1 MIYTVTLNPSVDYSV
16 FPAEFRT
23 GEINRSEREVHSFG
37 GKGINVSA
45 MLANL
50 GAESRA
56 LGFIGGFSGREI
68 ERLARRVGVE
78 CDFCEISE
86 PSRINV
92 KIISDTESAVNGK
105 GPFIRL
111 EEERALIEKLASLT
125 QEDTVVVSGSAPESE
140 SGALL
145 ENVLDTAE
153 KARLVVDMDG
163 AALKYALTK
172 KPYLIKP
179 NYEEF
184 CTLFGKAEMSDNEV
198 ASAAARL
205 RRDGVGNVLVSLGG
219 RGALLASADGNI
231 YRVAAPQV
239 DVVSTVGAGDSFLA
253 GFLAGEERGAQLA
266 LSLASAAGSATAAC
280 ERIADAADVMEIF
293 ARM

>member
-1 MIYTVTLNPSVDYSV
+1 MIYTVTLNPSIDYSV
-16 FPAEFRT
+16 FPAEFRA

-45 MLANL
+45 MLTNL
-50 GAESRA
+50 GAESTA

-68 ERLARRVGVE
+68 ERLARRAGVK

-111 EEERALIEKLASLT
+111 EEERAFIEKLASLSE
-125 QEDTVVVSGSAPESE
+125 EDTVVVSGSAPESE
-140 SGALL
+140 SGSLL
-145 ENVLDTAE
+145 QNVLDAAE

-163 AALKYALTK
+163 VALKYALTK

-179 NYEEF
+179 NYEEL
-184 CTLFGKAEMSDNEV
+184 CALFGKEEMSDNEI
-198 ASAAARL
+198 AAAAAGL

-219 RGALLASADGNI
+219 RGALLASSDGNI

-253 GFLAGEERGAQLA
+253 GFLAGEERGAQFA

>member
-1 MIYTVTLNPSVDYSV
+1 MIYTVTLNPSIDYSV

-50 GAESRA
+50 GTENCA
-56 LGFIGGFSGREI
+56 LGFVGGFSGAEI
-68 ERLARRVGVE
+68 ERLARRAGVE

-92 KIISDTESAVNGK
+92 KIISDAESAVNGK

-111 EEERALIEKLASLT
+111 EEERELLEKLSLLT

-145 ENVLDTAE
+145 QNVLDAAE
-153 KARLVVDMDG
+153 NARLVVDMDG
-163 AALKYALTK
+163 AALKYAIEK

-179 NYEEF
+179 NYEEL

-198 ASAAARL
+198 ASAAAGL

-253 GFLAGEERGAQLA
+253 GFLAGEERGAQFA

>member
-16 FPAEFRT
+16 FPAEFRA

-56 LGFIGGFSGREI
+56 LGFVGGFSGREI
-68 ERLARRVGVE
+68 ERLATRAGVE
-78 CDFCEISE
+78 CDFCEIRE

-111 EEERALIEKLASLT
+111 EEEQELLDKLSSLSE
-125 QEDTVVVSGSAPESE
+125 EDTVVVSGSAPESE

-145 ENVLDTAE
+145 QNVLDAVG

-179 NYEEF
+179 NYEEL
-184 CTLFGKAEMSDNEV
+184 CALFGKAEMSDNEI
-198 ASAAARL
+198 ASAAAGL
-205 RRDGVGNVLVSLGG
+205 RGNGVGNVLVSLGE
-219 RGALLASADGNI
+219 RGSILASDDGNI
-231 YRVAAPQV
+231 YRVVAPQV

-253 GFLAGEERGAQLA
+253 GFLAGEGRGAQFA

-280 ERIADAADVMEIF
+280 EKIADAADVMEIF

>member
-16 FPAEFRT
+16 FPAEFHA

-45 MLANL
+45 MLSNL
-50 GAESRA
+50 GAESTA
-56 LGFIGGFSGREI
+56 LGFVGGFSGREI
-68 ERLARRVGVE
+68 ERLARHAGVK
-78 CDFCEISE
+78 CDFCEIRE

-111 EEERALIEKLASLT
+111 EEEQELLEKLSSLT
-125 QEDTVVVSGSAPESE
+125 EKDTVVVSGSAPESE

-145 ENVLDTAE
+145 QNVFDAVGN
-153 KARLVVDMDG
+153 ARLVVDMDG
-163 AALKYALTK
+163 AALKYALEK

-179 NYEEF
+179 NYEEL

-198 ASAAARL
+198 AAAAAQL
-205 RRDGVGNVLVSLGG
+205 REDGVSNVLVSLGG
-219 RGALLASADGNI
+219 RGALLASDDGNI
-231 YRVAAPQV
+231 YRVAAPEV
-239 DVVSTVGAGDSFLA
+239 NVVSTVGAGDCFLA
-253 GFLAGEERGAQLA
+253 GFLAGEERGAQFA

>member
-1 MIYTVTLNPSVDYSV
+1 MIYTVTLNPSIDYSV
-16 FPAEFRT
+16 FPAEFRA

-37 GKGINVSA
+37 GKGRNVSA

-56 LGFIGGFSGREI
+56 LGFVGGFSGREI
-68 ERLARRVGVE
+68 ERLATRAGVE

-111 EEERALIEKLASLT
+111 EEEQELLDKLSSLSE
-125 QEDTVVVSGSAPESE
+125 EDTVVVSGSAPESE

-145 ENVLDTAE
+145 QNVLDAVG

-163 AALKYALTK
+163 AALKYALIK

-179 NYEEF
+179 NYEEL
-184 CTLFGKAEMSDNEV
+184 CALFGKAEMSDNEI
-198 ASAAARL
+198 ASAAAGL
-205 RRDGVGNVLVSLGG
+205 RGNGVGNVLVSLGG
-219 RGALLASADGNI
+219 RGSILASDDGNI
-231 YRVAAPQV
+231 YRVVAPQV

-253 GFLAGEERGAQLA
+253 GFLAGEGRGAQFA

-280 ERIADAADVMEIF
+280 EKIADAADVMEIF

>member
-16 FPAEFRT
+16 FPAEFHA

-50 GAESRA
+50 GAQSTA
-56 LGFIGGFSGREI
+56 LGFVGGFSGREI
-68 ERLARRVGVE
+68 ERLATRAGVE
-78 CDFCEISE
+78 CDFCEIRE

-105 GPFIRL
+105 GPYIRI
-111 EEERALIEKLASLT
+111 EEENALLEKLSSLGR
-125 QEDTVVVSGSAPESE
+125 EDTVVVSGSAPESE
-140 SGALL
+140 SGSLL
-145 ENVLDTAE
+145 ENVLDAAG

-163 AALKYALTK
+163 AALKYALAQ

-179 NYEEF
+179 NYEEL
-184 CTLFGKAEMSDNEV
+184 CALFGKAEMSLNEV
-198 ASAAARL
+198 AAAAAEL
-205 RRDGVGNVLVSLGG
+205 REEGISNVLVSLGG
-219 RGALLASADGNI
+219 DGALLASSDGNI
-231 YRVAAPQV
+231 YRVAAPEV

-253 GFLAGEERGAQLA
+253 GFLAGEERGAQFALA
-266 LSLASAAGSATAAC
+266 LASAAGSATAAC

>member
-1 MIYTVTLNPSVDYSV
+1 MIYTVTLNPSIDYSV

-50 GAESRA
+50 GTESCA
-56 LGFIGGFSGREI
+56 LGFVGGFSGAEI
-68 ERLARRVGVE
+68 ERLARRAGVE

-111 EEERALIEKLASLT
+111 EEERELLEKLSCLT
-125 QEDTVVVSGSAPESE
+125 EEDTVVVSGSAPESE

-145 ENVLDTAE
+145 QNVLDAAE
-153 KARLVVDMDG
+153 NARLVVDMDG
-163 AALKYALTK
+163 AALKYAIEK

-179 NYEEF
+179 NYEEL

-198 ASAAARL
+198 ASAAAGL
-205 RRDGVGNVLVSLGG
+205 RREGVGNVLVSLGG
-219 RGALLASADGNI
+219 RGALLASSDGNI

-253 GFLAGEERGAQLA
+253 GFLAGEERGAQFA

>member
-16 FPAEFRT
+16 FPAEFHA

-56 LGFIGGFSGREI
+56 LGFVGGFSGQEI
-68 ERLARRVGVE
+68 ERLATRAGVE
-78 CDFCEISE
+78 CDFCEIRE

-105 GPFIRL
+105 GPFIRF
-111 EEERALIEKLASLT
+111 EEERALLEKLSSLT
-125 QEDTVVVSGSAPESE
+125 EEDTVVVSGSAPESE

-145 ENVLDTAE
+145 QNVLDAVGN
-153 KARLVVDMDG
+153 ARLVVDMDG

-179 NYEEF
+179 NYEEL
-184 CTLFGKAEMSDNEV
+184 CALFGKAEMSDKEV
-198 ASAAARL
+198 AAAAAQL
-205 RRDGVGNVLVSLGG
+205 RENGVGNVLVSLGG
-219 RGALLASADGNI
+219 RGALLASSDGNI
-231 YRVAAPQV
+231 YRVAAPEV
-239 DVVSTVGAGDSFLA
+239 DVVSTVGAGDCFLA
-253 GFLAGEERGAQLA
+253 GFLAGEERGAQFA

>member
-16 FPAEFRT
+16 FSESFRT

-45 MLANL
+45 MLKNL
-50 GAESRA
+50 GTKSRA
-56 LGFIGGFSGREI
+56 LGFIGGFSGHEI
-68 ERLARRVGVE
+68 ERLAARAGVE
-78 CDFCEISE
+78 CDFCEIRE

-111 EEERALIEKLASLT
+111 EEERALLEKISSLT
-125 QEDTVVVSGSAPESE
+125 KDDTVVISGSAPESE

-145 ENVLDTAE
+145 ENVLDA
-153 KARLVVDMDG
+153 ASRAQLVADMDG
-163 AALKYALTK
+163 AALKAAIERN
-172 KPYLIKP
+172 PYLIKP
-179 NYEEF
+179 NREELSA
-184 CTLFGKAEMSDNEV
+184 LFGKKSMTDNEV
-198 ASAAARL
+198 AAAAVAL
-205 RRDGVGNVLVSLGG
+205 RRDGVENVLVSLGG
-219 RGALLASADGNI
+219 SGALLASSDGNV

-253 GFLAGEERGAQLA
+253 GFLAGLSHGEQFALA
-266 LSLASAAGSATAAC
+266 LASAAGSATAAC
-280 ERIADAADVMEIF
+280 ECIADAEAVMSLF
-293 ARM
+293 AQM

>member
-16 FPAEFRT
+16 FPERFRA

-50 GAESRA
+50 GVESTA

-68 ERLARRVGVE
+68 ERLAMRAGVK
-78 CDFCEISE
+78 CDFCGIGE

-105 GPFIRL
+105 GPFICL
-111 EEERALIEKLASLT
+111 EEENALLEKLATLT
-125 QEDTVVVSGSAPESE
+125 EEDTVIVSGSAPESE

-145 ENVLDTAE
+145 KNVLDSTE
-153 KARLVVDMDG
+153 NARLVVDMDG
-163 AALKYALTK
+163 ASLKYALTK
-172 KPYLIKP
+172 RPYLIKP
-179 NYEEF
+179 NHEEL
-184 CTLFGKAEMSDNEV
+184 CALFGKAKMSDNEV
-198 ASAAARL
+198 AAAAAEL
-205 RRDGVGNVLVSLGG
+205 REEGISNVLVSLGG
-219 RGALLASADGNI
+219 RGALLASSDGNI

-253 GFLAGEERGAQLA
+253 GFLAGEERGAQFALA
-266 LSLASAAGSATAAC
+266 LASAAGSATAAC
-280 ERIADAADVMEIF
+280 EGIADAADVMGIF

>member
-1 MIYTVTLNPSVDYSV
+1 MIYTVTLNPSIDYSV
-16 FPAEFRT
+16 FPAEFRA

-50 GAESRA
+50 GAESTA

-68 ERLARRVGVE
+68 ERLARRAGVK

-105 GPFIRL
+105 GPFVRL
-111 EEERALIEKLASLT
+111 EEERALIEKLASLSE
-125 QEDTVVVSGSAPESE
+125 EDTVVVSGSAPESE
-140 SGALL
+140 SGSLL
-145 ENVLDTAE
+145 QNVLDAAE

-163 AALKYALTK
+163 AALEYALTK

-179 NYEEF
+179 NYEEL
-184 CTLFGKAEMSDNEV
+184 CALFGKAEMSDNEV
-198 ASAAARL
+198 AAAAAGL

-219 RGALLASADGNI
+219 RGALLASSDGNI

-253 GFLAGEERGAQLA
+253 GFLAGEERGAQFALA
-266 LSLASAAGSATAAC
+266 LAAAAGSATAAC

>member
-1 MIYTVTLNPSVDYSV
+1 YSV
-16 FPAEFRT
+16 FPAEFRA

-45 MLANL
+45 MLTNL
-50 GAESRA
+50 GAESTA

-68 ERLARRVGVE
+68 ERLARRAGVK

-105 GPFIRL
+105 GPFVRL
-111 EEERALIEKLASLT
+111 EEERAFIEKLASLS
-125 QEDTVVVSGSAPESE
+125 EKDTVVVSGSAPESE
-140 SGALL
+140 SGSLL
-145 ENVLDTAE
+145 QNVLDAAE

-163 AALKYALTK
+163 AALEYALTK

-179 NYEEF
+179 NYEEL
-184 CTLFGKAEMSDNEV
+184 CALFGKAEMSDNEV
-198 ASAAARL
+198 AAAAAGL

-219 RGALLASADGNI
+219 RGALLASSDGNI

-253 GFLAGEERGAQLA
+253 GFLAGEERGAQFA
-266 LSLASAAGSATAAC
+266 LSLAAAAGSATAAC

>member
-16 FPAEFRT
+16 FPAEFHA

-50 GAESRA
+50 GVESTA
-56 LGFIGGFSGREI
+56 LGFVGGFSGAEI
-68 ERLARRVGVE
+68 ERLARRTGVE
-78 CDFCEISE
+78 CDFCEIRE

-92 KIISDTESAVNGK
+92 KIISDMETAVNGK

-111 EEERALIEKLASLT
+111 EEEQELLEKLASLSE
-125 QEDTVVVSGSAPESE
+125 EDTVVVSGSAPESE

-145 ENVLDTAE
+145 QNVLDAADN
-153 KARLVVDMDG
+153 ARLVVDMDG

-179 NYEEF
+179 NYEEL
-184 CTLFGKAEMSDNEV
+184 CALFGKAEMSDNEV

-205 RRDGVGNVLVSLGG
+205 RNEGVSNVLVSLGG
-219 RGALLASADGNI
+219 RGALLASSDGNI

-253 GFLAGEERGAQLA
+253 GFLAGEERGAQFALA
-266 LSLASAAGSATAAC
+266 LASAAGSATAAC